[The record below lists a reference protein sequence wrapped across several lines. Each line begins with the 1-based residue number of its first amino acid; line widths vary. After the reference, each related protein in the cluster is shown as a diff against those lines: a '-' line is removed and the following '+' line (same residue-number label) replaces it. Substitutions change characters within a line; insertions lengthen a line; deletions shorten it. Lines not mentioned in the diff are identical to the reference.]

1 MSEMAHMDITIDLA
15 LKSRLAALAEA
26 THRDES
32 ALVSEAIAHFLDVQ
46 DWQRVRIEK
55 GIAAADRGEF
65 ATLEE
70 VEWVFTKYQ
79 PRNQ

>member
-1 MSEMAHMDITIDLA
+1 MSEMAHMDIIIDLA
-15 LKSRLAALAEA
+15 LKSRLAALPET

-32 ALVSEAIAHFLDVQ
+32 ALIGEAIAHFLDVQ

-65 ATLEE
+65 ATPQE
-70 VEWVFTKYQ
+70 VERVFTKYQ